1 MRKEHAKIEKDEIYQ
16 RRCIDALL
24 SITEPADEF
33 PSIEKIFQKAIGIIQ
48 EITGFSTVT
57 VRIYNPEAKTFRLM
71 AQAGMTPEMIEKL
84 YYVSDDTPIFA
95 EIMDK
100 KEPAFKVPYQFVQ
113 DSGYK
118 KTFFVPLVAGDL
130 IMGSIDLPTKTDYF
144 PDDDEL
150 RWFALVGRMLGSM
163 LYQAQLTERLQ
174 SMAVIQ
180 ERMRL
185 ANELHDDVAQLV
197 RSMRWGLEEARLT
210 LNSQQYEKTDG
221 ILESLEIMVQ
231 NTSAY
236 LREEMLSL
244 RERFDSSAGIFPV
257 LEGILSRFER
267 NWGIKTTLEME
278 SSDPANYN
286 KFMSSNAEI
295 QLIRIIQEAL
305 MNIRRHARAKT
316 VRLKVSED
324 LDRMIFTIVDD
335 GIGFRLEEIPQDSLG
350 LRVIRERASSIE
362 AKVRIDSIEGVGTT
376 LEIQVPNHVG
386 EAA

>member
-1 MRKEHAKIEKDEIYQ
+1 MREEHTNIEKDVVYQ
-16 RRCIDALL
+16 RQCIDALL
-24 SITEPADEF
+24 SITEPGDEF
-33 PSIEKIFQKAIGIIQ
+33 PSIEKLFQKAIGIIQ

-57 VRIYNPEAKTFRLM
+57 VRIYNPEDKTFRIM

-84 YYVSDDTPIFA
+84 YFVSEEMPIFA

-100 KEPAFKVPYQFVQ
+100 KEPAFKVPLKFIQ
-113 DSGYK
+113 DLGYK
-118 KTFFVPLVAGDL
+118 KTFFVPLVAGD
-130 IMGSIDLPTKTDYF
+130 IVMGSIDLPTKTDYI
-144 PDDDEL
+144 PSDDEF

-163 LYQAQLTERLQ
+163 IYQAQLTERLQ

-180 ERMRL
+180 ERTRL

-197 RSMRWGLEEARLT
+197 RSMSWGLEEARLT
-210 LNSQQYEKTDG
+210 LNGKQYDKTDG
-221 ILESLEIMVQ
+221 ILENLEIMVQ

-257 LEGILSRFER
+257 LEGMLSRFER
-267 NWGIKTTLEME
+267 NWGIKTSLVTE
-278 SSDPANYN
+278 SSDPASYN

-305 MNIRRHARAKT
+305 MNIRRHAEAET
-316 VRLKVSED
+316 VTLKVSED
-324 LDRMIFTIVDD
+324 LDRMIYTIVDD
-335 GIGFRLEEIPQDSLG
+335 GVGFRLEEIPQESLG

-376 LEIQVPNHVG
+376 LELQIPSHVG